1 VQRDIEWEAIEG
13 GENLLTCNRKV
24 VSNFGMAV
32 QRTAQSNSIFLKT
45 QSLCSEFS
53 TLAMFFGEVCCW
65 PTSE

>member
-1 VQRDIEWEAIEG
+1 VQRDIEWEAIER
-13 GENLLTCNRKV
+13 GEHLFTRDGKI

>member
-1 VQRDIEWEAIEG
+1 
-13 GENLLTCNRKV
+13 
-24 VSNFGMAV
+24 MAV